1 MIAAGSG
8 GPALPLVAAAPADHG
23 RPLASPRR
31 RGWPAALL
39 LCAPA
44 VVFLFAVY
52 LVPLG
57 MMMWSSIAEPT
68 LGLHNYLAFFSSA
81 HNLKVLGHTFLTA
94 ATVTVC
100 SILIAYPIAYVAAQ
114 DKGWFGP
121 ALIAVVALS
130 FWTNFLVRTYA
141 WMVIFS
147 TNGPAVSLLQWLGWT
162 PAPRLLFTSFAA
174 TVAMTQMLVP
184 FMVFAMYAVMRRI
197 DPAYMRAAASLG
209 ARPLRAFVTVYLPL
223 SVPGIVNG
231 VTLVFITCLGFYVT
245 PILLGSPQDKM
256 MSGAISDQMELFV
269 NFGGASAMSMVLL
282 ALTLVLYS
290 VYNRHVGIEKLWR

>member
-1 MIAAGSG
+1 VIAAGSS
-8 GPALPLVAAAPADHG
+8 GPALPLPAGAPADRG
-23 RPLASPRR
+23 RKVASLAQRR
-31 RGWPAALL
+31 WVKPAL

-44 VVFLFAVY
+44 IVFLLAVY

-57 MMMWSSIAEPT
+57 MMMWSSVAEPK
-68 LGLHNYLAFFSSA
+68 LGFGNYLAFFASG
-81 HNLKVLGHTFLTA
+81 HNLKVLGNTFLTA
-94 ATVTVC
+94 ATVTLC
-100 SILIAYPIAYVAAQ
+100 SILIAYPIAYVAAL

-121 ALIAVVALS
+121 TLIAVVALS

-147 TNGPAVSLLQWLGWT
+147 TNGPATTVLEWLGWQ
-162 PAPRLLFTSFAA
+162 PAPKLLFTTFAA
-174 TVAMTQMLVP
+174 TIAMTQMLVP
-184 FMVFAMYAVMRRI
+184 FMIFAMYAVMRRI

-209 ARPLRAFVTVYLPL
+209 ARPLHAFLTVYLPL

-256 MSGAISDQMELFV
+256 MSGAISDQVELFV

-282 ALTLVLYS
+282 VLTLVLYS
-290 VYNRHVGIEKLWR
+290 IYNRYVGIEKLWR